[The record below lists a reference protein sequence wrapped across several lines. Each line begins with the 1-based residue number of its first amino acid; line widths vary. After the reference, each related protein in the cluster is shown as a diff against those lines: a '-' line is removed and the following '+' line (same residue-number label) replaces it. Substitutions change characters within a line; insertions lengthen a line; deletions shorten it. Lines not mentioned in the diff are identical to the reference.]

1 MKNNST
7 KERDHDMI
15 VLLHHVRDMTYKAR
29 EKELN
34 KYGITPTQSAILDT
48 IKLFEVNKVEV
59 TIDKLARHLFRAHHT
74 ISTILTRMENDGLI
88 RKVSGGGKRR
98 RIDIVLTEKG
108 EEAYLH
114 SLKRE
119 SYLEVASC
127 LSVEE
132 RKQLV
137 AFLEKLLDKTIR
149 YIGDSENDLP
159 LKKEIIY

>member
-7 KERDHDMI
+7 KEQDHDMI
-15 VLLHHVRDMTYKAR
+15 VLLHHVRDITFRAR

-34 KYGITPTQSAILDT
+34 QYGITPTQSAILDT
-48 IKLFEVNKVEV
+48 IKLFEANKEKV

-88 RKVSGGGKRR
+88 RKVTSGGKRR
-98 RIDIVLTEKG
+98 RIDIIFTEKG
-108 EEAYLH
+108 QEAYLH

-119 SYLEVASC
+119 SYLKVASC

-132 RKQLV
+132 RRQLV
-137 AFLEKLLDKTIR
+137 ALLEKLLDKTIR
-149 YIGDSENDLP
+149 YIGDSENDMP